1 MGPPKI
7 SLPPPPPTIDSARQ
21 DAEKADAFLRRKGQ
35 QANMLSTS
43 ASRADGG
50 VGTKTILGQ

>member
-35 QANMLSTS
+35 QANMFSTA